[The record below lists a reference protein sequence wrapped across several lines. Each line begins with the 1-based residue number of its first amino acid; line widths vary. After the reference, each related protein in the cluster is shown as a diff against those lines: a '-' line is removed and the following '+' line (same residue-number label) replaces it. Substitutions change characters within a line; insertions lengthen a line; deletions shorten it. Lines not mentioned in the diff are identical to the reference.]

1 MSSFVRD
8 FRGSGGR
15 PILMQVKSSDNQ
27 LLPVQWG
34 VPNGRIWCVHGIH
47 LRLVTSA
54 TVGNRLL
61 RLEYEDLDDQNS
73 HRRTVGTVQS
83 EGENRSYHWG
93 PDLPLETFFVQ
104 DQGELFTQMPLFW
117 MAVDRD
123 GVDGGGSRRSNM
135 TILDE
140 NSIDPASPGDS
151 ITGLTVE
158 IIEFKDDPNE
168 RSVIPLEPNI

>member
-1 MSSFVRD
+1 MAGFVRD

-15 PILMQVKSSDNQ
+15 PILMQVKSGDAEAFI
-27 LLPVQWG
+27 PVTWG

-47 LRLVTSA
+47 LRLVTTA

-61 RLEYEDLDDQNS
+61 RLEYEDTDDQNS
-73 HRRTVGTVQS
+73 HRRTVGATQPAS
-83 EGENRSYHWG
+83 LNQSYHWG
-93 PDLPLETFFVQ
+93 PDLPLETSFVQ
-104 DQGELFTQMPLFW
+104 SQGELYTQMPLFW

-123 GVDGGGSRRSNM
+123 GVDGGGNRRSNM

-140 NSIDPASPGDS
+140 NSIDPGNDS
-151 ITGLTVE
+151 ITGLLVE